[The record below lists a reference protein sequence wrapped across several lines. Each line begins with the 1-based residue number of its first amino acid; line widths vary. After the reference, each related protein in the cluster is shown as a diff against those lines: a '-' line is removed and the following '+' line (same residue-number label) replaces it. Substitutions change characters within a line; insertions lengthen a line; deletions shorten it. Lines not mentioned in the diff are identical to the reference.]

1 MAGDGAVCCSAPG
14 KLILFGEH
22 SMVYGKPGVA
32 VSAGGPL
39 RCFASVRASAPGDAG
54 GARVT
59 LRLDAFGESI
69 TWRLSD
75 LRDQLT
81 AASGGDGELS
91 PHPPPPFAPTTAVC
105 LGAGVVLGPATA
117 PHMAEGAAR
126 TALDAAAGAVVADL
140 RDGGTI
146 QPAVLVFLFLFG
158 SIWLA
163 RDADAG
169 DVTVRVWSTLPV
181 GAGMGSSASYSVAVA
196 AALLQAVQAGDD
208 TAAGQWPVDGVAA
221 SAELRELVNAWA
233 LECERLFHG
242 NPSGVDN
249 TVCSHGARPLAARRF
264 AALTRWGRLRCP
276 RRSGAVPQVCRPAD
290 AVAGHPPPA
299 VPRHQHERARPLHD
313 AHGRRGGH
321 TGGRPAG

>member
-1 MAGDGAVCCSAPG
+1 
-14 KLILFGEH
+14 
-22 SMVYGKPGVA
+22 
-32 VSAGGPL
+32 
-39 RCFASVRASAPGDAG
+39 
-54 GARVT
+54 
-59 LRLDAFGESI
+59 
-69 TWRLSD
+69 
-75 LRDQLT
+75 
-81 AASGGDGELS
+81 
-91 PHPPPPFAPTTAVC
+91 
-105 LGAGVVLGPATA
+105 
-117 PHMAEGAAR
+117 MAEGAAR

-140 RDGGTI
+140 RDGDTI

-208 TAAGQWPVDGVAA
+208 TAAGQWPLDGVAA

-264 AALTRWGRLRCP
+264 AA
-276 RRSGAVPQVCRPAD
+276 
-290 AVAGHPPPA
+290 
-299 VPRHQHERARPLHD
+299 RH
-313 AHGRRGGH
+313 
-321 TGGRPAG
+321 

>member
-1 MAGDGAVCCSAPG
+1 M
-14 KLILFGEH
+14 
-22 SMVYGKPGVA
+22 
-32 VSAGGPL
+32 
-39 RCFASVRASAPGDAG
+39 
-54 GARVT
+54 T

-91 PHPPPPFAPTTAVC
+91 PHPPPASLPPHVC

-163 RDADAG
+163 RDADVG

-181 GAGMGSSASYSVAVA
+181 GAGMGSSASYSVSS
-196 AALLQAVQAGDD
+196 AL
-208 TAAGQWPVDGVAA
+208 
-221 SAELRELVNAWA
+221 SSRN
-233 LECERLFHG
+233 
-242 NPSGVDN
+242 
-249 TVCSHGARPLAARRF
+249 RF
-264 AALTRWGRLRCP
+264 WI
-276 RRSGAVPQVCRPAD
+276 V
-290 AVAGHPPPA
+290 
-299 VPRHQHERARPLHD
+299 
-313 AHGRRGGH
+313 
-321 TGGRPAG
+321 